1 MPETWR
7 LGGGEERAR
16 AAIVGCG
23 GAGCNTLRRVTL
35 PLGAERIA
43 LNDVPH
49 PSMVGLP
56 ARILAKAEP
65 IKAVASLQE
74 KVVPTLATNEEKD
87 LASALKDRDFV
98 VILGGLG
105 GDFGGWATGVVGR
118 VARIL
123 GDTSLALVT
132 TPFAAEG
139 MLRRQAAE
147 AQLAIL
153 RERVDGLV
161 AFGNDE
167 LLRAFPQVPLT
178 RAFGAMGSVMAKL
191 AASLA
196 SVLAKSDLGP
206 VKRILGRTKEWRFG
220 MGAGTE
226 KHRCF
231 LAVDEAYHS
240 PWFPGRHE
248 DVRQVIAVIEQP
260 PQASFE
266 DEVLHEI
273 HLRSPLA
280 DIAWSALSGSKETD
294 RVAVQILAGLDLRH
308 PARI

>member
-1 MPETWR
+1 
-7 LGGGEERAR
+7 
-16 AAIVGCG
+16 
-23 GAGCNTLRRVTL
+23 
-35 PLGAERIA
+35 
-43 LNDVPH
+43 
-49 PSMVGLP
+49 
-56 ARILAKAEP
+56 
-65 IKAVASLQE
+65 
-74 KVVPTLATNEEKD
+74 
-87 LASALKDRDFV
+87 
-98 VILGGLG
+98 
-105 GDFGGWATGVVGR
+105 
-118 VARIL
+118 
-123 GDTSLALVT
+123 
-132 TPFAAEG
+132 
-139 MLRRQAAE
+139 
-147 AQLAIL
+147 
-153 RERVDGLV
+153 
-161 AFGNDE
+161 
-167 LLRAFPQVPLT
+167 
-178 RAFGAMGSVMAKL
+178 MAKL